1 MLRRFLSR
9 FLDDER
15 GATALEYGLIIALV
29 FLVALAGI
37 TAFASAGTGTFNEA
51 MGQLATAIGAS

>member
-1 MLRRFLSR
+1 VRALFSRVLS
-9 FLDDER
+9 DDS

-37 TAFASAGTGTFNEA
+37 TAFAGAGTGVFNTA
-51 MGQLATAIGAS
+51 MAKLAAAIGAS

>member
-1 MLRRFLSR
+1 MRALLSR
-9 FLDDER
+9 FLTDER

-37 TAFASAGTGTFNEA
+37 TAFAGAGTGVFNAA
-51 MGQLATAIGAS
+51 MDKLAAAIGGG

>member
-1 MLRRFLSR
+1 MRAMLTRFLT
-9 FLDDER
+9 DDR

-37 TAFASAGTGTFNEA
+37 TAFAGAGSGTFNVA
-51 MGQLATAIGAS
+51 MGRLAAAIGVN

>member
-1 MLRRFLSR
+1 MRALFSR
-9 FLDDER
+9 VLFDDS

-37 TAFASAGTGTFNEA
+37 TAFAGAGSGVFNTA
-51 MGQLATAIGAS
+51 MAKLAAAIGAS

>member
-1 MLRRFLSR
+1 MRALFSR
-9 FLDDER
+9 VLFDDS

-37 TAFASAGTGTFNEA
+37 TAFAGAGTGVFNTA
-51 MGQLATAIGAS
+51 MAKLAAAIGAS

>member
-1 MLRRFLSR
+1 MRALLSR
-9 FLDDER
+9 LLADER

-37 TAFASAGTGTFNEA
+37 TAFASAGTGNFNGA
-51 MGQLATAIGAS
+51 MDKLAAAIGAD

>member
-1 MLRRFLSR
+1 MRALLSR
-9 FLDDER
+9 FLADDR

-37 TAFASAGTGTFNEA
+37 TAFAGAGSGIFNTA
-51 MGQLATAIGAS
+51 MGKLAAAIGAN

>member
-1 MLRRFLSR
+1 MFSR
-9 FLDDER
+9 VLFDDS

-37 TAFASAGTGTFNEA
+37 TAVAGAGSGVFNTA
-51 MGQLATAIGAS
+51 MAKLAAAIGAS

>member
-1 MLRRFLSR
+1 MRALISR
-9 FLDDER
+9 FLADEA

-37 TAFASAGTGTFNEA
+37 TAFAGAGSGTFNAA
-51 MGQLATAIGAS
+51 MNRLAAAIGAT

>member
-1 MLRRFLSR
+1 MRALLTRFLT
-9 FLDDER
+9 DDR

-37 TAFASAGTGTFNEA
+37 TAFAGAGSGTFNVA
-51 MGQLATAIGAS
+51 MGKLAAAIGVN

>member
-1 MLRRFLSR
+1 MPGLLSR
-9 FLDDER
+9 FLSDDS

-37 TAFASAGTGTFNEA
+37 TAFAGAGSGVFNAA
-51 MGQLATAIGAS
+51 MTRLAAAIGAA

>member
-1 MLRRFLSR
+1 MRTLLSR
-9 FLDDER
+9 LLGDDR

-37 TAFASAGTGTFNEA
+37 TAFAGAGTGTFNQA
-51 MGQLATAIGAS
+51 MDKLSAVIGN

>member
-1 MLRRFLSR
+1 MRALLSR
-9 FLDDER
+9 LLADHQ

-37 TAFASAGTGTFNEA
+37 TAFAGAGAGTFNAA
-51 MGQLATAIGAS
+51 MDKLSATVGGS

>member
-1 MLRRFLSR
+1 MRALFSR
-9 FLDDER
+9 VLFDDS

-37 TAFASAGTGTFNEA
+37 TAFAGAGSGVFNTA
-51 MGQLATAIGAS
+51 MAKLAAAIGAG

>member
-1 MLRRFLSR
+1 MRSVLSR
-9 FLDDER
+9 FLADDS
-15 GATALEYGLIIALV
+15 GATALEYGLIISLV

-51 MGQLATAIGAS
+51 MGKLATAIGAN

>member
-1 MLRRFLSR
+1 MRAFFSRVLS
-9 FLDDER
+9 DDS

-51 MGQLATAIGAS
+51 MGRLATAIGAS

>member
-1 MLRRFLSR
+1 MRALLSR
-9 FLDDER
+9 FLADER

-37 TAFASAGTGTFNEA
+37 TAFASAGSCAFNEA
-51 MGQLATAIGAS
+51 MNRLAAAIGAT

>member
-1 MLRRFLSR
+1 MLSR
-9 FLDDER
+9 VLFDDS

-37 TAFASAGTGTFNEA
+37 TAFAGAGTGVFNTA
-51 MGQLATAIGAS
+51 MAKLAAAIGAG

>member
-1 MLRRFLSR
+1 MRALLSLFR
-9 FLDDER
+9 TDDR

-37 TAFASAGTGTFNEA
+37 TAFANAGTGTFIAA
-51 MGQLATAIGAS
+51 MSKLAAAIGGA

>member
-1 MLRRFLSR
+1 MRALFSRVLS
-9 FLDDER
+9 DDS

-37 TAFASAGTGTFNEA
+37 TAFAGAGTGVFNTA
-51 MGQLATAIGAS
+51 MAKLAAAIGAS